1 MPNFEAIKNKKITWK
16 KSTKF
21 FVTQLKTTFN
31 FPSKKRNQV
40 ESERT
45 YLFLDRSQ
53 YQWIVKNN
61 LRWINI
67 GEYGSIT
74 SK

>member
-16 KSTKF
+16 ISTKF

-61 LRWINI
+61 LKWINI